1 MTTQLTVQQQRR
13 SEAEVVV
20 QTLGKM
26 APQLKAALPAHVSV
40 EKFTRVAANAIQGN
54 PDLLNAERGSLFQAC
69 LRLAADGLM
78 PDGRDAA
85 IVIFGGKAQA
95 MPMIGGILR
104 KVRQSGEV
112 AKVSAQ
118 VVHKNDTFKVSYG
131 FDEDVEHVPP
141 ALDEPRGDV
150 IGAYATAVL
159 KDGSRLLEVM
169 SLEQIEKVRKVSR
182 SGTRGPWVD
191 WFDEMARKTVMRRLA
206 KRLPMSTDIEDA
218 FDRDETMVVEHAPVP
233 AVEPV
238 APMSRLDVIEQQ
250 IDHQEGRADEDHGDQ
265 HDDTEARRG

>member
-1 MTTQLTVQQQRR
+1 MATQLTVQQQRR
-13 SEAEVVV
+13 AESQAVV
-20 QTLGKM
+20 QTLGAM

-54 PDLLNAERGSLFQAC
+54 PDLLGADRSSLFQAC

-218 FDRDETMVVEHAPVP
+218 FDRDETMVVEHAPAP

-238 APMSRLDVIEQQ
+238 APVSRLDAIEQQ
-250 IDHQEGRADEDHGDQ
+250 IEDHQEKRADEDYG
-265 HDDTEARRG
+265 EAVVEEADRG